1 MNDDAMEFIHRATKA
16 RFLRLF
22 LDYDG
27 TLADFAPSPDILLPD
42 LKLIALVKRLV
53 SAKGILPAII
63 SGRKLEHIEKLLP
76 VKGLLLAG
84 TYGIE
89 MKLPDGQYWSAL
101 EYQEIRPIIERIF
114 PLWEKLIKN
123 RDDFYLEDKGWSI
136 ALHGRFA
143 RETDAHNV
151 MESAHQIVKD
161 HQPDPLFGLFEGER
175 FLEYAPLA
183 ASKTIA
189 AKWIVDHLTPKDAFT
204 VFIGDDDKDE
214 EAFDVAIKSG
224 GFAIR
229 VSDNSRH
236 TQAQFCLKNPAETRI
251 WLDEL
256 LSLRGE

>member
-1 MNDDAMEFIHRATKA
+1 MNDDAMELIHRATKA
-16 RFLRLF
+16 SFLRLF

-27 TLADFAPSPDILLPD
+27 TLADFSPSPDILLPD
-42 LKLIALVKRLV
+42 PNLIALVKRLV
-53 SAKGILPAII
+53 SAKGILPAIL

-76 VKGLLLAG
+76 IKGLLLAG

-89 MKLPDGQYWSAL
+89 MKLPDGQYRSAL

-114 PLWEKLIKN
+114 PLWKKIIKN

-189 AKWIVDHLTPKDAFT
+189 TKWIVDHLTPKDAFP
-204 VFIGDDDKDE
+204 VYIGDDDKDE
-214 EAFDVAIKSG
+214 EAFAVAIKSG
-224 GFAIR
+224 GLAIR
-229 VSDNSRH
+229 ISDNSRI
-236 TQAQFCLKNPAETRI
+236 TQAQFCLNNPTETRI
-251 WLDEL
+251 WLNEL
-256 LSLRGE
+256 LSLRRE